1 MMANYY
7 GAGRTNAFRVK
18 NVAALKGALEDAD
31 VEVVEEGPGTAV
43 VLLVNDPD
51 GGGYWGTALFDDDGE
66 FVDELFVPDMIA
78 EHLEDGEVAVFVH
91 AGAEKLRYI
100 TGYSIAVH
108 SSGQQV
114 RVELDDIYAL
124 AARSFDVEPSQISE
138 AVY

>member
-1 MMANYY
+1 MANYY

-18 NVAALKGALEDAD
+18 DVAALKGALESAD

-51 GGGYWGTALFDDDGE
+51 GGGYWGTAIFDDDGE
-66 FVDELFVPDMIA
+66 CVDELFVPDMIA
-78 EHLEDGEVAVFVH
+78 EHLDDGQVAVFVH
-91 AGAEKLRYI
+91 AGAEKLCYI

-124 AARSFDVEPSQISE
+124 AARSFDVDSSQIGE

>member
-18 NVAALKGALEDAD
+18 DVAALKGALDGAD

-51 GGGYWGTALFDDDGE
+51 GGGYWGTALFD
-66 FVDELFVPDMIA
+66 
-78 EHLEDGEVAVFVH
+78 

-100 TGYSIAVH
+100 MGYSIAVH

-124 AARSFDVEPSQISE
+124 AARSFDVDSSQISE